1 MTLEAIEKYLKEL
14 SSQQDLIRYATT
26 CCEQYL
32 DACLREDT
40 SGSNA
45 SLGGYSREELILA
58 FDRQELVFE
67 HYLQQ
72 SPLIHTRIGLY
83 IRDPQGMWVRSLEP
97 VGFYILETNEAG
109 EAVDDWISITQEKKA
124 DAAIDMAYH
133 LQALNA
139 LLPKDGLSKDSIYY
153 EYITQVHH
161 AVSLFQ
167 SKQYAETAASILN
180 AFAYREKQP
189 QKVIGIPYFKSSKRL
204 LKMLANQMH
213 EKVLLP
219 AETVRLL
226 EVCGVIKP
234 NP

>member
-1 MTLEAIEKYLKEL
+1 MTFETIEKYLKEL
-14 SSQQDLIRYATT
+14 SKQQDLIRYATT

-32 DACLREDT
+32 DECLREDT

-45 SLGGYSREELILA
+45 SLGGYSKEELVLA

-83 IRDPQGMWVRSLEP
+83 IPDPTGSWVRSLEP

-109 EAVDDWISITQEKKA
+109 EVMDDWINITQNKDA
-124 DAAIDMAYH
+124 DIDMAYH

-139 LLPKDGLSKDSIYY
+139 LLPKDGLSRDSIYY

-161 AVSLFQ
+161 AVSLYQ
-167 SKQYAETAASILN
+167 SKLYAETALSILS

-189 QKVIGIPYFKSSKRL
+189 QKVTGIPYFKSSKRL
-204 LKMLANQMH
+204 LKMLANQMQ
-213 EKVLLP
+213 EKALLP
-219 AETVRLL
+219 EATIGLL
-226 EVCGVIKP
+226 RERGIIKP
-234 NP
+234 

>member
-1 MTLEAIEKYLKEL
+1 MTLETIEKYLKEL
-14 SSQQDLIRYATT
+14 STQQDLIRYATT
-26 CCEQYL
+26 CCGQYL
-32 DACLREDT
+32 DNCLREDT

-67 HYLQQ
+67 HYLEQ

-83 IRDPQGMWVRSLEP
+83 IHDPQGIWVRSLEP
-97 VGFYILETNEAG
+97 VGFYILETDEQG
-109 EAVDDWISITQEKKA
+109 EAVDDWISITQGKKA
-124 DAAIDMAYH
+124 GAEIDMAYH

-139 LLPKDGLSKDSIYY
+139 LLPNDGLQKDSIYY

-161 AVSLFQ
+161 AVSLYQ
-167 SKQYAETAASILN
+167 SKLYAETALSILS

-204 LKMLANQMH
+204 LKMLLNQML
-213 EKVLLP
+213 EKALLP
-219 AETVRLL
+219 EEAVGLL
-226 EVCGVIKP
+226 RERGIIKP
-234 NP
+234 